1 MFTKNLLQSQSSV
14 FICRNIPRSS
24 VYFELYFAVIYLSTS
39 LPSFP
44 SFSQPGKDSNA
55 ELGLPGFAL
64 GMTLVRAAE
73 QALQREL
80 LWLMASMSTHDI
92 AVFLPYLIV

>member
-1 MFTKNLLQSQSSV
+1 MFTKNLLQIQSSV
-14 FICRNIPRSS
+14 FICRNTPRSNS
-24 VYFELYFAVIYLSTS
+24 VCFELFFAVIYPSTS

-64 GMTLVRAAE
+64 GVTLVCAAE
-73 QALQREL
+73 QALQ
-80 LWLMASMSTHDI
+80 WG
-92 AVFLPYLIV
+92 AVLDYGIHEHP

>member
-1 MFTKNLLQSQSSV
+1 MFAKNLLQSSV

-24 VYFELYFAVIYLSTS
+24 SVCFELFFAVIYLNTS

-55 ELGLPGFAL
+55 DLGLPGFAL

-73 QALQREL
+73 QTLQREL
-80 LWLMASMSTHDI
+80 LWVMASMSTHDI
-92 AVFLPYLIV
+92 AVFWPYLIV